1 VSHDDPL
8 TSLHVRRALHGDVSS
23 LAWVVERFSPLLLAQ
38 ARYRLGT
45 RLRLLYDPH
54 DLVNDVWLRALPR
67 LSGIDARDRRVTP
80 VILRFLAI
88 TLLNRVSD
96 LFDKHFRG
104 KPLTLEAAASEGS
117 DAEALHLPAAESTD
131 VVSRAVRSENG
142 EALRRVLDEME
153 PRDREVLV
161 LRGIEQRE
169 NQEVAAQLGIDG
181 DAASTRYRRALQRL
195 RDRLPAVLSSDLCE
209 P

>member
-1 VSHDDPL
+1 
-8 TSLHVRRALHGDVSS
+8 
-23 LAWVVERFSPLLLAQ
+23 
-38 ARYRLGT
+38 
-45 RLRLLYDPH
+45 
-54 DLVNDVWLRALPR
+54 
-67 LSGIDARDRRVTP
+67 
-80 VILRFLAI
+80 
-88 TLLNRVSD
+88 
-96 LFDKHFRG
+96 
-104 KPLTLEAAASEGS
+104 
-117 DAEALHLPAAESTD
+117 
-131 VVSRAVRSENG
+131 
-142 EALRRVLDEME
+142 ME